1 MKKQQNASFPVKKLS
16 RNDMR
21 NLAGGA
27 NSKSANY
34 GYWYC
39 GTDYETYCYS
49 SLGHCMS
56 ECSSP
61 LICTQHRT
69 GACV

>member
-1 MKKQQNASFPVKKLS
+1 MKQQNASLPGKKLQRS
-16 RNDMR
+16 EMKK
-21 NLAGGA
+21 LTGGT
-27 NSKSANY
+27 KSAVTTG

-49 SLGHCMS
+49 SLAHCQS

-61 LICTQHRT
+61 LVCTQHRT